1 MMNWFKNSMLFRLVV
16 LIRQLK
22 KANYNTKIDKIE
34 KEIPDP
40 DQCIPTQEFNKLTA
54 DDFAERLNQVDLA
67 SKNNIARFIKKTD
80 FHKIFNKIN

>member
-22 KANYNTKIDKIE
+22 KANYNTKIE

-54 DDFAERLNQVDLA
+54 DDFAERLKQVDLA
-67 SKNNIARFIKKTD
+67 SKINIARFIKKTD